1 MLDTEFYPF
10 KSLLAALLLLLPLTM
25 LAQES
30 GSSTVE
36 ADFLA
41 RGEPGP
47 PRGQAPKAPGG
58 NVGFARAE
66 GPCLRQR
73 ARVSFSAQRQNCFR
87 KAARSASQAGS
98 FHMAWPQVGTQK

>member
-41 RGEPGP
+41 RGEY
-47 PRGQAPKAPGG
+47 R
-58 NVGFARAE
+58 
-66 GPCLRQR
+66 
-73 ARVSFSAQRQNCFR
+73 
-87 KAARSASQAGS
+87 
-98 FHMAWPQVGTQK
+98 